1 MLMWHYPFFINQCQL
16 LYFIF
21 SAVIKNDGSSW
32 TIQGQYCVFLLK
44 KFGSYQLIF
53 MIRPNRKYAPN
64 SKVSIDN
71 WWPIQWVISYNVRI
85 LVILSTSFMYYFIKI
100 RSLLACKTLCF
111 FILSKM
117 LFDNF
122 ITMNILMKLKISKF
136 ILCFQL
142 NNRWMA

>member
-1 MLMWHYPFFINQCQL
+1 MFMWHYPFVINQCQL

-21 SAVIKNDGSSW
+21 STVIKNYGSSW
-32 TIQGQYCVFLLK
+32 TIQSQYCVFLLM
-44 KFGSYQLIF
+44 KFGSYELIF
-53 MIRPNRKYAPN
+53 MIRPNRKYASN
-64 SKVSIDN
+64 SKVSINN

-85 LVILSTSFMYYFIKI
+85 LVILSSSFMYNFIKI
-100 RSLLACKTLCF
+100 RSLLACKTPCF
-111 FILSKM
+111 FIFSKM